1 MKPTNLT
8 GRRGTA
14 LVCVLVAVVAAAGCV
29 STMPADEG
37 QTTAGVTTIKGGI
50 GTTGAPQAVQLTDA
64 QKASASASEFYRV
77 REIGKAIEQY
87 ERAMSLDPKLVEAYH
102 GLAHIYLVETQ
113 EFDKALALYEQARAI
128 DPKDVYSKTAL
139 AYAYSVVGRYQESV
153 NEYVDAAKLASENA
167 DVFLNLGY
175 VYEKMQMDLAALNSY
190 RRALELTPDD
200 PRPAQALAQICY
212 RAELYDQA
220 ISSFE
225 VVRARGSASQ
235 YVLSTLGYCYLKVG
249 AYPKAELL
257 FLAVLQQN
265 PQDFAARANLATVYR
280 SMEQYGKA
288 VEQYEALVAQS
299 PTDGT
304 YLSALADAYN
314 DAGQYDAAISTA
326 RRMLTIMPS
335 SGAPYIPWAKA
346 LEKQGRYQDA
356 IAQLEKAARDPEWK
370 AFALKEIERQNTLI
384 EIAEQRKLRQ
394 IWDQG
399 D

>member
-1 MKPTNLT
+1 MKATTLT
-8 GRRGTA
+8 SGRAAA
-14 LVCVLVAVVAAAGCV
+14 LAGALAVLVAVAGCV
-29 STMPADEG
+29 STMPADDGET
-37 QTTAGVTTIKGGI
+37 TTAVTTIKGGI
-50 GTTGAPQAVQLTDA
+50 GTSGSPQAVQLTDA

-113 EFDKALALYEQARAI
+113 EFDKALALYEQARTN
-128 DPKDVYSKTAL
+128 DPKGVYSRTAL
-139 AYAYSVVGRYQESV
+139 AYAYSVVGRYQDSV
-153 NEYVDAAKLASENA
+153 NEYVEAARMAPDDA

-190 RRALELTPDD
+190 RRAVELSPDD

-220 ISSFE
+220 IAGFE
-225 VVRARGSASQ
+225 IVKARGSASQ
-235 YVLSTLGYCYLKVG
+235 YVRSTLGYCYLKVG
-249 AYPKAELL
+249 SYQKAELL
-257 FLAVLQQN
+257 FLAVLQEN

-288 VEQYEALVAQS
+288 VEQYEALVQQS
-299 PTDGT
+299 PTDAT
-304 YLSALADAYN
+304 YLTALADAYN
-314 DAGQYDAAISTA
+314 DAGQYEAAISTA
-326 RRMLTIMPS
+326 RRMLSLMPS
-335 SGAPYIPWAKA
+335 SGAAYIPWAKA
-346 LEKQGRYQDA
+346 LEKQGRNQDA